1 MNKKNI
7 EERIKALGSD
17 IQIVQGQI
25 QEIDKKR
32 LDTVAQLN
40 ALHGAKQQ
48 CESFLKELNNDD
60 QTASAVA
67 GSWCRELPTVTF
79 PNSGVYIGE

>member
-1 MNKKNI
+1 MKIDNKYL

-17 IQIVQGQI
+17 INIVHGQI

-40 ALHGAKQQ
+40 ALHGARQQ
-48 CESFLKELNNDD
+48 CESFLKEIDNDD

-67 GSWCRELPTVTF
+67 GS
-79 PNSGVYIGE
+79 

>member
-1 MNKKNI
+1 MKIDNKYL

-48 CESFLKELNNDD
+48 CNSFLKELHNDD
-60 QTASAVA
+60 QTASAVT
-67 GSWCRELPTVTF
+67 GS
-79 PNSGVYIGE
+79 

>member
-1 MNKKNI
+1 MKIDKKYL
-7 EERIKALGSD
+7 EERVKALGSD
-17 IQIVQGQI
+17 INIVQGQI

-48 CESFLKELNNDD
+48 CESLLKELHDDD
-60 QTASAVA
+60 QTATAVA
-67 GSWCRELPTVTF
+67 GS
-79 PNSGVYIGE
+79 

>member
-1 MNKKNI
+1 MNKKQI

-25 QEIDKKR
+25 QELEKKR
-32 LDTVAQLN
+32 LDTIAQLN

-48 CESFLKELNNDD
+48 CESFLKELDNDD
-60 QTASAVA
+60 QLADADT
-67 GSWCRELPTVTF
+67 GS
-79 PNSGVYIGE
+79 

>member
-1 MNKKNI
+1 MIDKKNI

-40 ALHGAKQQ
+40 ALHGARQQ
-48 CESFLKELNNDD
+48 CESFLKELNDDD

-67 GSWCRELPTVTF
+67 GS
-79 PNSGVYIGE
+79 

>member
-1 MNKKNI
+1 MNIDNKYL

-17 IQIVQGQI
+17 INIVHGQI

-32 LDTVAQLN
+32 LETVAQLN

-48 CESFLKELNNDD
+48 CESFLKELHDDD
-60 QTASAVA
+60 QTATAVA
-67 GSWCRELPTVTF
+67 G
-79 PNSGVYIGE
+79 

>member
-1 MNKKNI
+1 MKIDNKNL

-17 IQIVQGQI
+17 INIVHGQI

-48 CESFLKELNNDD
+48 CESMLKELHDDD
-60 QTASAVA
+60 QTTAAAVA
-67 GSWCRELPTVTF
+67 GS
-79 PNSGVYIGE
+79 

>member
-1 MNKKNI
+1 MKIDKKYL
-7 EERIKALGSD
+7 EERVKALGSD
-17 IQIVQGQI
+17 INIVQGEI

-48 CESFLKELNNDD
+48 
-60 QTASAVA
+60 
-67 GSWCRELPTVTF
+67 
-79 PNSGVYIGE
+79 

>member
-1 MNKKNI
+1 MKIDKKYL
-7 EERIKALGSD
+7 EERVKALGSD
-17 IQIVQGQI
+17 INIVQGQI

-48 CESFLKELNNDD
+48 CESMLKELHNDD
-60 QTASAVA
+60 QTTAGVVA
-67 GSWCRELPTVTF
+67 GS
-79 PNSGVYIGE
+79 

>member
-1 MNKKNI
+1 MNNKQI

-17 IQIVQGQI
+17 IQIVQGQT

-32 LDTVAQLN
+32 LETVAQLN

-48 CESFLKELNNDD
+48 CESFLKEIDNDD

-67 GSWCRELPTVTF
+67 GS
-79 PNSGVYIGE
+79 

>member
-1 MNKKNI
+1 MKKKQL

-17 IQIVQGQI
+17 IQIVQSQI
-25 QEIDKKR
+25 QELEKKR

-48 CESFLKELNNDD
+48 CESMLKELHDDD

-67 GSWCRELPTVTF
+67 GS
-79 PNSGVYIGE
+79 

>member
-1 MNKKNI
+1 MKIDNKYL

-25 QEIDKKR
+25 QELDKKR
-32 LDTVAQLN
+32 LDTIAQLN

-48 CESFLKELNNDD
+48 CESFLKELHDDD
-60 QTASAVA
+60 QTATAVA
-67 GSWCRELPTVTF
+67 G
-79 PNSGVYIGE
+79 

>member
-1 MNKKNI
+1 MNKKQL

-17 IQIVQGQI
+17 IQIVQSQI
-25 QEIDKKR
+25 QELEKKR

-48 CESFLKELNNDD
+48 CESMLKELHDDD
-60 QTASAVA
+60 QTTAAAVA
-67 GSWCRELPTVTF
+67 GS
-79 PNSGVYIGE
+79 

>member
-1 MNKKNI
+1 MKIDKKYL
-7 EERIKALGSD
+7 EERVKALGSD
-17 IQIVQGQI
+17 INIVQGQI

-48 CESFLKELNNDD
+48 CESMLKELHDED
-60 QTASAVA
+60 QTTAAAVA
-67 GSWCRELPTVTF
+67 GS
-79 PNSGVYIGE
+79 

>member
-1 MNKKNI
+1 MDKKKI

-32 LDTVAQLN
+32 LETVAQLN
-40 ALHGAKQQ
+40 ALHRA
-48 CESFLKELNNDD
+48 
-60 QTASAVA
+60 
-67 GSWCRELPTVTF
+67 
-79 PNSGVYIGE
+79 

>member
-1 MNKKNI
+1 MNKKQL

-17 IQIVQGQI
+17 IQIVQSQI
-25 QEIDKKR
+25 QELEKKR

-48 CESFLKELNNDD
+48 CESFLKELHDDD
-60 QTASAVA
+60 QTATAVA
-67 GSWCRELPTVTF
+67 G
-79 PNSGVYIGE
+79 

>member
-1 MNKKNI
+1 MKIDKKYL
-7 EERIKALGSD
+7 EERVKALGSD
-17 IQIVQGQI
+17 INIVQGQI

-48 CESFLKELNNDD
+48 CESKLKELHNDD
-60 QTASAVA
+60 QTTAGVVA
-67 GSWCRELPTVTF
+67 GS
-79 PNSGVYIGE
+79 

>member
-1 MNKKNI
+1 MNKKQI

-25 QEIDKKR
+25 QELDKKR
-32 LDTVAQLN
+32 LDTIAQLN

-48 CESFLKELNNDD
+48 CESFLKELDNDD
-60 QTASAVA
+60 QLADADT
-67 GSWCRELPTVTF
+67 GS
-79 PNSGVYIGE
+79 

>member
-1 MNKKNI
+1 METKNI

-40 ALHGAKQQ
+40 ALHGARQQ
-48 CESFLKELNNDD
+48 CESFLKELNDDD

-79 PNSGVYIGE
+79 PNLGVYIGE

>member
-1 MNKKNI
+1 MNKKQL

-48 CESFLKELNNDD
+48 CESFLNELHDDD
-60 QTASAVA
+60 QTTAAAVA
-67 GSWCRELPTVTF
+67 GS
-79 PNSGVYIGE
+79 

>member
-1 MNKKNI
+1 MKIDNKYL

-17 IQIVQGQI
+17 INIVQGQI

-48 CESFLKELNNDD
+48 CESMLKELHDDD
-60 QTASAVA
+60 QTTAAAVA
-67 GSWCRELPTVTF
+67 GSWCRNLPTIAF
-79 PNSGVYIGE
+79 PN

>member
-1 MNKKNI
+1 MKIDKKYL
-7 EERIKALGSD
+7 EERVKALGSD
-17 IQIVQGQI
+17 INIVQGQI

-48 CESFLKELNNDD
+48 CESMLKELHDDD
-60 QTASAVA
+60 QTAADVVA
-67 GSWCRELPTVTF
+67 GS
-79 PNSGVYIGE
+79 

>member
-1 MNKKNI
+1 MNKKQI

-17 IQIVQGQI
+17 INIVHGQI

-48 CESFLKELNNDD
+48 CESMLKELHDDD
-60 QTASAVA
+60 QTTAAAVA
-67 GSWCRELPTVTF
+67 GS
-79 PNSGVYIGE
+79 